1 MRANVTVE
9 ASREKCEEQLKQ
21 VLTECAYRASG
32 GWVLE
37 KRGNKEWLYY
47 GLRVTECDGEL
58 AIGN

>member
-1 MRANVTVE
+1 MTVE
-9 ASREKCEEQLKQ
+9 VSREKCEEQLKQ